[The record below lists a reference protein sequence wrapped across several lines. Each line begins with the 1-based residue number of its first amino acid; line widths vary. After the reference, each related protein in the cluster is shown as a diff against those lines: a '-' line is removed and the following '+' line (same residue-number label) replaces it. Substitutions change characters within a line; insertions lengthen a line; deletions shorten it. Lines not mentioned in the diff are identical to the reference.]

1 MRIETGARPDCPHP
15 ERWTAPDEYASEHA
29 VSDFM
34 VGLVH
39 LLKPD
44 VVVETGAYLGDTSR
58 AIGIALAEEGVG
70 HLYALEIVSERAGVA
85 AQATA
90 GLPVTVI
97 RASSLDWEPPAPID
111 LLFLDTE
118 FAIRSLEVRRFRAWA
133 SPRCVLVMH
142 DTENGQLRGV
152 LDQLAREGETTR
164 WVTLPTPRGLGIA
177 RYRR

>member
-1 MRIETGARPDCPHP
+1 MRTETGARLDCPYP
-15 ERWTAPDEYASEHA
+15 ERWTAPDEYASEHE

-34 VGLVH
+34 AALVH

-44 VVVETGAYLGDTSR
+44 VVVETGAYHGDTSR
-58 AIGIALAEEGVG
+58 AIGIALAKEGG
-70 HLYALEIVSERAGVA
+70 HLYALEIVSERAGVV
-85 AQATA
+85 AQKTA
-90 GLPVTVI
+90 GLPVTVV
-97 RASSLDWEPPAPID
+97 RASSLDWEPPAAID

-118 FAIRSLEVRRFRAWA
+118 LAIRPLEVRRFRAWA

-142 DTENGQLRGV
+142 DTESGQLQRA

-164 WVTLPTPRGLGIA
+164 WVNLPTPRGLAIA